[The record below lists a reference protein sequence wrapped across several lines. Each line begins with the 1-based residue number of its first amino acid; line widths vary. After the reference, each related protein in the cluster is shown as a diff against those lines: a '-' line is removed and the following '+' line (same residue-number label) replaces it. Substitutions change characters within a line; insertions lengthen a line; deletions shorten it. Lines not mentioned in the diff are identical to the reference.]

1 MSLQVQR
8 HPEPLTSSCKS
19 LKFKKAQN
27 IKKSEIG
34 YTWFC
39 L

>member
-8 HPEPLTSSCKS
+8 HPEPLTSNCKS

-27 IKKSEIG
+27 IKKVK
-34 YTWFC
+34 
-39 L
+39 